1 MQRTPPQGPAT
12 RRHQAHPSNANL
24 QGQGTGPL
32 YPPMDEGEPDSPSRH
47 ENVTPLGTTT
57 DSEILQQILASVRA
71 INTRLDDHQMQ
82 IQGFNG
88 QIQGINGQIQDLNAL
103 FVRSSSSIGRDNRG
117 DCSQSPAMTR
127 RPSPM
132 REARFGTAPPDLY
145 GPPRR
150 SREPE
155 YTYAQPNLVRAGTI
169 PPERPRYER
178 EVSLQPREIPPYRQ
192 PGDARAPTSSAK
204 ASIKAPKFAGTDL
217 ENITIWI
224 WKMENYLRG
233 TRTPLEEYFTT
244 ALSYLEG
251 DADAFVYDLVL
262 KNDGENPSWDAFK
275 VSMRQRY
282 DKPSIRSDLLRLP
295 LEQTRFEGP
304 SQMIEYCTAFRAIK
318 QQLYTMDFDDK
329 LRHFLRPLPLN
340 GQLHVKLMDLSARDM
355 DVAYQAARQWAHTF
369 EGLRASRPLHLRHPK
384 KSTSHVR
391 RPSGILAT
399 PAPKKEAPGEDLD
412 VLNRMATDKDQCF
425 KCGKNGHFQS
435 NCPQGKSSS
444 ASSGGRRSQYT
455 SKRGFGRPHRPS
467 FKGMEEESDDLENE
481 NGRKRVHYYD
491 ESPDGYAE
499 DLYSDEN
506 DDYEYQERS
515 QSLRAMELCGSD
527 SDMATS
533 SDSDVNLTP
542 GNLYELFS
550 DGLEART
557 PKSTVLP
564 IYDAEI
570 ADTMR
575 KAIIDSGA
583 STLYISQ
590 KITKELGLQ
599 TTKVKARRVK
609 VADNDSCV
617 VNTITTVDVKVGN
630 LPAEML
636 TAYVF
641 PLKDIDLVLGLSWLE
656 KHNPHVDFRS
666 KSYEFARNGRKYIL
680 HPARKPA
687 KIRVVPPNEFRAF
700 IQEDPERTYL
710 SYLLPMV
717 DLDTNDDANAA
728 SDPMERQISQ
738 ISRQERRRLEREK
751 AKMLDWI
758 RKRHGN
764 LLRTI
769 GKPAKLEPFVIDT
782 GDAEPIKISPRPYSP
797 VDLEKI
803 KEFIDN
809 GVKNGIIRESESS

>member
-1 MQRTPPQGPAT
+1 
-12 RRHQAHPSNANL
+12 
-24 QGQGTGPL
+24 
-32 YPPMDEGEPDSPSRH
+32 
-47 ENVTPLGTTT
+47 
-57 DSEILQQILASVRA
+57 
-71 INTRLDDHQMQ
+71 
-82 IQGFNG
+82 
-88 QIQGINGQIQDLNAL
+88 
-103 FVRSSSSIGRDNRG
+103 
-117 DCSQSPAMTR
+117 
-127 RPSPM
+127 
-132 REARFGTAPPDLY
+132 
-145 GPPRR
+145 
-150 SREPE
+150 
-155 YTYAQPNLVRAGTI
+155 
-169 PPERPRYER
+169 
-178 EVSLQPREIPPYRQ
+178 
-192 PGDARAPTSSAK
+192 
-204 ASIKAPKFAGTDL
+204 
-217 ENITIWI
+217 
-224 WKMENYLRG
+224 
-233 TRTPLEEYFTT
+233 
-244 ALSYLEG
+244 
-251 DADAFVYDLVL
+251 
-262 KNDGENPSWDAFK
+262 
-275 VSMRQRY
+275 
-282 DKPSIRSDLLRLP
+282 
-295 LEQTRFEGP
+295 
-304 SQMIEYCTAFRAIK
+304 
-318 QQLYTMDFDDK
+318 
-329 LRHFLRPLPLN
+329 
-340 GQLHVKLMDLSARDM
+340 MDLSARDM

-369 EGLRASRPLHLRHPK
+369 EGLHASRPLHLRHPK

-425 KCGKNGHFQS
+425 KCGRNGHFQS
-435 NCPQGKSSS
+435 DCPQDRQGKPSSV
-444 ASSGGRRSQYT
+444 SSGGRRSQYMP
-455 SKRGFGRPHRPS
+455 KRGFGRPHRPS
-467 FKGMEEESDDLENE
+467 FKGMEEESDDSEDE

-506 DDYEYQERS
+506 DDYEYQEWS

-527 SDMATS
+527 SDTVAS
-533 SDSDVNLTP
+533 SDGDANLTLDDENSTP
-542 GNLYELFS
+542 GNLYELSS

-575 KAIIDSGA
+575 KAIIDNGA

-590 KITKELGLQ
+590 KITKELGLK

-617 VNTITTVDVKVGN
+617 VNTITTVDVKVEN
-630 LPAEML
+630 LPTEML

-641 PLKDIDLVLGLSWLE
+641 PVKDIDLILGLSWLE

-700 IQEDPERTYL
+700 IQEDPDHTYL

-717 DLDTNDDANAA
+717 DLDVS
-728 SDPMERQISQ
+728 SDPSDPKKPMERQISQ